1 MSEKNDT
8 TEPPPLTDEEM
19 SKFATFQTL
28 EGTFARLRWLEAE
41 LTQRTAERDEAQK
54 DAQRY
59 RWLHS
64 KGCYW
69 IEIQSQPHGDYIF
82 RGQAWADLKYAG
94 IDAAI
99 DAVIALQKQGGAA

>member
-1 MSEKNDT
+1 MQGHRLVAHV
-8 TEPPPLTDEEM
+8 PVL
-19 SKFATFQTL
+19 FARTL
-28 EGTFARLRWLEAE
+28 ERELNAANAENAHLRADLA
-41 LTQRTAERDEAQK
+41 QRTAERDEAQK

-82 RGQAWADLKYAG
+82 RGQAWADLKYG
-94 IDAAI
+94 GLDAAI
-99 DAVIALQKQGGAA
+99 DAVIALQKQGGGA